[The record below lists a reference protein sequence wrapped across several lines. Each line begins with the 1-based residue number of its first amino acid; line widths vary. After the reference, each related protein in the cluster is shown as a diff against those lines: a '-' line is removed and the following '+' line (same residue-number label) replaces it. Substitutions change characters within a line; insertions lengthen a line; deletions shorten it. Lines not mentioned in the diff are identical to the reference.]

1 MKSYVEESISRRTF
15 LKQIGSG
22 AAVAL
27 AAPASRLSGA
37 NERLTLGL
45 IGCGGQGRGHAGGFP
60 DSDFA
65 YVCDPDEERCQKA
78 KQKSGATHAVSDLR

>member
-1 MKSYVEESISRRTF
+1 MKSDAKKSVSRRKF
-15 LKQIGSG
+15 LKQIGLG

-45 IGCGGQGRGHAGGFP
+45 IGCGGQG
-60 DSDFA
+60 
-65 YVCDPDEERCQKA
+65 
-78 KQKSGATHAVSDLR
+78 

>member
-15 LKQIGSG
+15 LKQIGLG

-45 IGCGGQGRGHAGGFP
+45 IGCGGQG
-60 DSDFA
+60 
-65 YVCDPDEERCQKA
+65 
-78 KQKSGATHAVSDLR
+78 